1 MQKPLK
7 GLNWC
12 LQEDK
17 TIVFLL
23 LFFFYQLL
31 PNWEET
37 QRWTRAVLD
46 TLLSES
52 ERIDGSMDE
61 WEEESEVEEE
71 REDSYLHP
79 RRLVYK
85 SSPERREETKSKQT
99 IKDAATVNTCSQTR
113 HQRERERERLS
124 GQMQEREKTK
134 TKQNRDER
142 KTCEGRREKRKRE
155 FSVQVS
161 WRSEQWTQQHQ
172 KHFKLLQKKKRTH
185 LEDRGWTCSP
195 WE

>member
-124 GQMQEREKTK
+124 GQMQEREKKK
-134 TKQNRDER
+134 TKPRWKENVWGQTREEKER
-142 KTCEGRREKRKRE
+142 VFCAGQLEVRT
-155 FSVQVS
+155 VNTTT
-161 WRSEQWTQQHQ
+161 SET
-172 KHFKLLQKKKRTH
+172 L
-185 LEDRGWTCSP
+185 
-195 WE
+195 